1 MLTSLS
7 CINQIFSNFIDV
19 FKPFRKNNWR
29 TLPLWVV
36 TYQFYPILAP
46 SRVDFR
52 LSLVKM
58 SSRSTLGTE
67 GQARAHF
74 PKQRLVIARE
84 SSLLFSSSLSLP
96 SLPFSSL
103 LIFFLLLF
111 FCTLYYSDSYSA
123 IFYRIPWLL
132 WVSYPACRI
141 EFFLSEVSFL
151 KDIRRLEANLRLW
164 LSCTRKFK

>member
-58 SSRSTLGTE
+58 SSRSTPGTE

-74 PKQRLVIARE
+74 PKQRLVIVRE

-103 LIFFLLLF
+103 LISSFFYFYSFVLYTTLIPIRLYSIVFPDYCEWAILHAVSTF
-111 FCTLYYSDSYSA
+111 FCRKWV
-123 IFYRIPWLL
+123 FWRIYDDWKL
-132 WVSYPACRI
+132 I
-141 EFFLSEVSFL
+141 
-151 KDIRRLEANLRLW
+151 
-164 LSCTRKFK
+164 